1 MFSDCSISALWR
13 LLDLKVADVFLT
25 GCIQNEAA
33 MTPFEIVSLI
43 VAIIMLAGGFAFA
56 GIQIGKSLGE
66 KK

>member
-1 MFSDCSISALWR
+1 
-13 LLDLKVADVFLT
+13 
-25 GCIQNEAA
+25 

-43 VAIIMLAGGFAFA
+43 VAIIMLAGGFAYA

>member
-1 MFSDCSISALWR
+1 
-13 LLDLKVADVFLT
+13 
-25 GCIQNEAA
+25 

-43 VAIIMLAGGFAFA
+43 VLIVTLAGGFTYA